1 MSKEKE
7 RSKELRSE
15 EIEISERHFM
25 NLEFWVDR
33 VSYKKEKPFEILDS
47 LETEVSFHQG
57 EFLIQRKTGARS

>member
-25 NLEFWVDR
+25 NLEFWVNR
-33 VSYKKEKPFEILDS
+33 VSYKTEKPFEILNS
-47 LETEVSFHQG
+47 LETEVSFHQR
-57 EFLIQRKTGARS
+57 EFLIQCKTGAHS